1 MSFRSSVSLSLTCLV
16 VSALPT
22 VGVVAQDGNAAQ
34 GIKPAVVTTEMSDEE
49 LMKNASLLLFFNQ
62 VAQMKL
68 QLKSDGIE
76 LDTESALEGAR
87 RALAGEEVGVPMD
100 KIQSVMSQ
108 MQTKVLAIRA
118 KKQKEMAA
126 QQKEMEAQ
134 LKELA
139 AANKMEGEKY
149 LAENAKKEGVKTL
162 DGGVQYEVMV
172 AGTGPKPKPTDKVRI
187 NYHGTFIDGKVFDS
201 TVTPPD
207 PRRQPMPYDSSASGF
222 VNGFNTA
229 IQAMPVGS
237 KWKISIPSEQAYKM
251 GRPGMPPNK
260 TLIFEVELLDIL
272 TEKAAAPAGK

>member
-1 MSFRSSVSLSLTCLV
+1 MS
-16 VSALPT
+16 
-22 VGVVAQDGNAAQ
+22 
-34 GIKPAVVTTEMSDEE
+34 EEE

-172 AGTGPKPKPTDKVRI
+172 AGTGPKPKPTDRVRI

-201 TVTPPD
+201 TVSPPN
-207 PRRQPMPYDSSASGF
+207 PQRPAKPYEANANVF
-222 VNGFNTA
+222 VDGFNTA

-237 KWKISIPSEQAYKM
+237 KWKISIPSDQAYKM
-251 GRPGMPPNK
+251 GRAGGIPPNK

-272 TEKAAAPAGK
+272 TEKAAPAGK